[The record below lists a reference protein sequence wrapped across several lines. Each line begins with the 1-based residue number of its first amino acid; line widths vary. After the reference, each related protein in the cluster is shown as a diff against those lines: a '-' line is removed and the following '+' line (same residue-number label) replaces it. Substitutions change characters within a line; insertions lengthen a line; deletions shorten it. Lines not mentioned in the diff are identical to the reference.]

1 MVYYGAYLE
10 KEGETLI
17 SFFWELA
24 WVGLISQVDKDIIY
38 GKWNYPLANILSTFG
53 VKG

>member
-1 MVYYGAYLE
+1 MVYYGACLE

-24 WVGLISQVDKDIIY
+24 WVGLISQVDKDFIY
-38 GKWNYPLANILSTFG
+38 GKGNYPLANMLSKCG